1 MNQPT
6 LFSALIKAEVL
17 RTLDLAFAQSLQRL
31 APDTDPQVLA
41 GAALAS
47 LAVTSGHAGLDPAR
61 AAMLLDQR
69 DGPLPPL
76 PDPADW
82 QRSLAA
88 SRWVDQPTPE
98 DPAAADC
105 PLVLEHGLLYLRR
118 YREYER
124 RLALDLQRIAAQPM
138 PAFDPAALAPLFALL
153 FPQASPLPPGEGAR
167 RAGEGTG
174 LPAPSS
180 TGKAQ
185 SEPSFTG
192 KALPAPSLPD
202 KAPPEPSLMDKA
214 SPAPSIDGTG
224 QPQPSHSP
232 DRQAQ
237 AAALALRRSLL
248 LVTGGPGT
256 GKTTTIARLLLLRI
270 AQAHTA
276 GHAPPRI
283 ALAAPT
289 GRAAERMAESLRLAV
304 ARAIADGIHLAPT
317 PGAAP
322 PGQAQQLPNPAASPL
337 VQATEPANP
346 AVAPLRQA
354 TEPANFAV
362 APRRQA
368 TEPANLSP
376 LPPAGEGA
384 RRAGEGQ
391 ATPWN
396 SFLPT
401 GASTLHRLLGVIPD
415 SPHFRHNGDNPLP
428 FDLIVVDEASMV
440 DLPLMCKLVE
450 AVADGTQL
458 ILLGDADQ
466 LPSVEAGDV
475 LAAILQAA
483 GPGDA
488 LQPDDAQALQ
498 PLLGSAPTGGPSAG
512 TAASTRTGGLAG
524 HRVHLLRGYRQ
535 AEDFALAPLADAI
548 RAGDADTALALLRSG
563 ELAGVHFHEDGEDPL
578 SDGRD
583 ALLAHWRALADAQDP
598 AAALRDAARLRLLTA
613 VRAGP
618 QGARGLNARIEQ
630 LLADTGSGA
639 RRLGAASPWFQG
651 RLLLITE
658 NSYRHGLFNGD
669 VGICL
674 RSDASPSSGR
684 SDEGASSGPG
694 QSGAPAT
701 DNRAQGP
708 LVAWFEGD
716 GNGQVRGFHPAAL
729 PAHESAFAMTVHKAQ
744 GSEFD
749 DVWLQLPTR
758 DARVLS
764 RELLYTGITRARR
777 ALHLAG
783 SEAVI
788 RAALARH
795 AARIS
800 GLAWRLGAQQQPA
813 PAKPATE
820 PPTVMPVQGSLF

>member
-1 MNQPT
+1 MNHLT
-6 LFSALIKAEVL
+6 LFNALIKADAL
-17 RTLDLAFAQSLQRL
+17 RPLDLAFAQSLQRL

-61 AAMLLDQR
+61 AGMLLDAR
-69 DGPLPPL
+69 EGPAPAF
-76 PDPADW
+76 PDPGDW
-82 QRSLAA
+82 QRTLAA
-88 SRWVDQPTPE
+88 SRWVDQPNAQ

-124 RLALDLQRIAAQPM
+124 RLALGLQRIAAQSP
-138 PAFDPAALAPLFALL
+138 PPFDAATLAPLFAQL
-153 FPQASPLPPGEGAR
+153 FPNATAPSPLPPGEGAG

-174 LPAPSS
+174 LP
-180 TGKAQ
+180 
-185 SEPSFTG
+185 EPSVDQEGT
-192 KALPAPSLPD
+192 APPAPS
-202 KAPPEPSLMDKA
+202 
-214 SPAPSIDGTG
+214 
-224 QPQPSHSP
+224 HHP

-237 AAALALRRSLL
+237 AAALALRRTLL

-270 AQAHTA
+270 AQAHASNTPA
-276 GHAPPRI
+276 PRI

-304 ARAIADGIHLAPT
+304 TRAIAGGIDPALAD
-317 PGAAP
+317 A
-322 PGQAQQLPNPAASPL
+322 LPS
-337 VQATEPANP
+337 
-346 AVAPLRQA
+346 
-354 TEPANFAV
+354 
-362 APRRQA
+362 
-368 TEPANLSP
+368 
-376 LPPAGEGA
+376 
-384 RRAGEGQ
+384 
-391 ATPWN
+391 
-396 SFLPT
+396 

-415 SPHFRHNGDNPLP
+415 SPHFRHHADNPLP
-428 FDLIVVDEASMV
+428 LDLIVVDEASMV

-488 LQPDDAQALQ
+488 LQPQDAQALQ
-498 PLLGSAPTGGPSAG
+498 ALLGNPPGDTTP
-512 TAASTRTGGLAG
+512 AATHGGGLAG

-535 AEDFALAPLADAI
+535 ADDFALAPLADAV

-578 SDGRD
+578 TLGRD

-630 LLADTGSGA
+630 LLAETGSGA

-684 SDEGASSGPG
+684 SDESAASGPG
-694 QSGAPAT
+694 QPGGTAS
-701 DNRAQGP
+701 RAQGP

-716 GNGQVRGFHPAAL
+716 GGGQVRGFHPAAL

-749 DVWLQLPTR
+749 TVWLQLPTR

-788 RAALARH
+788 RSALARH

-800 GLAWRLGAQQQPA
+800 GLAWRLGAQQQA
-813 PAKPATE
+813 VPAKPATE
-820 PPTVMPVQGSLF
+820 PATALPVQGSLF